1 MLVKAYKDG
10 ANYILPISGKSN
22 VIEIMIDED
31 KYDFDWLKYMQF
43 NSKESQELTKK
54 DFRDLRGDDL
64 WRKEMMMDK
73 ITMKQHWQELVM
85 THDDPYIDD
94 DDKIE
99 EAHANWNID

>member
-1 MLVKAYKDG
+1 MLVEAYKDG
-10 ANYILPISGKSN
+10 ANYILPISGKN
-22 VIEIMIDED
+22 DVIEIMIDEE
-31 KYDFDWLKYMQF
+31 KYDLDWLKYMQL
-43 NSKESQELTKK
+43 NSKK
-54 DFRDLRGDDL
+54 DHRDLRGNDL
-64 WRKEMMMDK
+64 WRKEMMLDE

>member
-31 KYDFDWLKYMQF
+31 KYDFDWLKYMQL
-43 NSKESQELTKK
+43 NLKEHQELTKK
-54 DFRDLRGDDL
+54 EYKDLRGDDL

-85 THDDPYIDD
+85 THDNPYIDD

>member
-1 MLVKAYKDG
+1 MLVEAYKDG

-43 NSKESQELTKK
+43 NLKEHQELTKK
-54 DFRDLRGDDL
+54 EYRDLRGDDL